1 MKGKVELRGG
11 ELGHCLD
18 EDVGDDLVLDPVWVE
33 LVPEF
38 CAEQTMVSRR
48 SFVQQDDSN
57 TVRH

>member
-33 LVPEF
+33 LVPVF
-38 CAEQTMVSRR
+38 CAEQTMVSR
-48 SFVQQDDSN
+48 
-57 TVRH
+57 